1 MKFWQKIPGFRS
13 GKRWKMG
20 LAVLVYI
27 FIILIAV
34 TADIASSYIDD
45 SPVSTTLKPAGEPSG
60 NALIVYYSLSS
71 KRDEGNYSNV
81 FDGGYCEQTAYAIAH
96 GLVSKNWEVT
106 LLRVEPN
113 DGNILHMLKSCGR
126 HAVGIKTVNLDV
138 SKYDL
143 VVMGSPTWNYGSV
156 AAINTYITRSSN
168 LKGKKVALFA
178 TAVEEALPT
187 IQKMQNEVK
196 KQGGN
201 VTNNLILLSNQTAE
215 AKNLANEFGE
225 KLGS

>member
-1 MKFWQKIPGFRS
+1 MNFWQKIPGFRS
-13 GKRWKMG
+13 GNRWKMG
-20 LAVLVYI
+20 LAVLGYI

-71 KRDEGNYSNV
+71 KRNDGNYSNV
-81 FDGGYCEQTAYAIAH
+81 FDGGYCEQTAYAIAQ

-106 LLRVEPN
+106 LLRVEPT
-113 DGNILHMLKSCGR
+113 DGNILHMLKSCGG
-126 HAVGIKTVNLDV
+126 HAVDIKPVDLNV
-138 SKYDL
+138 SNYDL
-143 VVMGSPTWNYGSV
+143 VVIGSPTWNNGPV
-156 AAINTYITRSSN
+156 AAIRSYIDQASN

-178 TAVEEALPT
+178 TA
-187 IQKMQNEVK
+187 
-196 KQGGN
+196 GGYSSLN
-201 VTNNLILLSNQTAE
+201 ATESEIKERGADVNNTLILFSRQKAE
-215 AKNLANEFGE
+215 AENLSIEFGE